1 MTPKTILSIILAYK
15 VIILLQSSMQELLE
29 NLDLV
34 KARAASGTDES
45 KTELAIA
52 HKTIGVLQMAFW

>member
-1 MTPKTILSIILAYK
+1 
-15 VIILLQSSMQELLE
+15 MQELLE

-45 KTELAIA
+45 KTELTIA